1 MPPPEEEEE
10 EEVVVVVK
18 KQPKQRPRN
27 SALRSTAAFDNGLGA
42 GKRWEKNST
51 RKKKF
56 EALFSFPFERE
67 ERRYFCSLFLFHLF
81 SKKNDRTT
89 FQSLSLYVYLS
100 ITDFLLSTTCA
111 MKNTVG
117 LRKFEI
123 RSEALDYGSGRLIRR
138 KKRRERTTRRRGTYA
153 GQARGRIFNSRPG
166 KSQHLS
172 CYLTRQ
178 QAEAAA
184 VELA

>member
-1 MPPPEEEEE
+1 
-10 EEVVVVVK
+10 VRK
-18 KQPKQRPRN
+18 
-27 SALRSTAAFDNGLGA
+27 
-42 GKRWEKNST
+42 KNSYQKKEIVSVGSFFLSL
-51 RKKKF
+51 RK
-56 EALFSFPFERE
+56 
-67 ERRYFCSLFLFHLF
+67 RRYFCSLTSLSFLSLSFILKKKMIEPLF
-81 SKKNDRTT
+81 N
-89 FQSLSLYVYLS
+89 LSLYVYLS

-117 LRKFEI
+117 RRKFEI
-123 RSEALDYGSGRLIRR
+123 RIEALDYGSGRSIRR

-184 VELA
+184 VEVA